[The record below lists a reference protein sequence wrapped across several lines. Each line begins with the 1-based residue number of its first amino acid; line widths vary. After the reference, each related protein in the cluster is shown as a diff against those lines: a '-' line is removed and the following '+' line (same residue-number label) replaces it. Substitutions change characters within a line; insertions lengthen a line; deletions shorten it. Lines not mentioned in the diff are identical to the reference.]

1 MGNWDW
7 KWIFVGMILVG
18 GYMYYDKS
26 SKSDLSNTLQERGVA
41 VNGLIIDGHE
51 QTRRK
56 GGTSYYLVV
65 QYKPEGLGLQK
76 TKLEV
81 SSSLYGRVA
90 KNMPVEVLYLKEE
103 PTQFM
108 IKGEPLASEDEATIA
123 LVILA
128 IGMAGGGWFGVDHVM
143 NARKSA
149 A

>member
-7 KWIFVGMILVG
+7 KWVFVGMILVG

-26 SKSDLSNTLQERGVA
+26 SKSDLSNTLQERGVS
-41 VNGLIIDGHE
+41 VNGTIIDGYE

-56 GGTSYYLVV
+56 GGTSYYIVV
-65 QYKPEGLGLQK
+65 QYKPEGLGTQK

-81 SSSLYGRVA
+81 SSSLYDRVA
-90 KNMPVEVLYLKEE
+90 KNMPVEVLYLKED

-108 IKGEPLASEDEATIA
+108 IKGEPLASESEATIA
-123 LVILA
+123 LVILI
-128 IGMAGGGWFGVDHVM
+128 IGMAGGGWFAVDYVK
-143 NARKSA
+143 AKKSA